1 MSENGTNEL
10 LSEEEETAVKE
21 SWTVIWND
29 KKTNGIKIFVK
40 LFTLYPDA
48 ISRFKDFNGLTLE
61 EVKVHKKLRAHAL
74 SVIYALKSFIDNL
87 DDVETLVELV
97 KKNASNHVERKV
109 TEKQIMWLKP
119 VFIDILEE
127 IMGDEMKDV
136 HRTAWN
142 KLFNAIKSL
151 WKQEQDSVVAQQT
164 EAS

>member
-1 MSENGTNEL
+1 MSENGTNQL

-29 KKTNGIKIFVK
+29 KKNNGIKIFIK
-40 LFTLYPDA
+40 LFTHYPDA
-48 ISRFKDFNGLTLE
+48 IGKFKDFNGLTLE

-74 SVIYALKSFIDNL
+74 SVVYALKSFIDNL

-119 VFIDILEE
+119 VFIEILEE
-127 IMGDEMKDV
+127 IMGDEMKDI
-136 HRTAWN
+136 HKTAWN

-151 WKQEQDSVVAQQT
+151 WKQEQDIVVAQQI

>member
-29 KKTNGIKIFVK
+29 KTTNGIKIFVK

-48 ISRFKDFNGLTLE
+48 INRFKDFNGLTLE
-61 EVKVHKKLRAHAL
+61 EVKVHKKLRVHAL
-74 SVIYALKSFIDNL
+74 SVVYGLKSFIDNL

-109 TEKQIMWLKP
+109 TETQIMWLKP
-119 VFIDILEE
+119 IFIDILEE
-127 IMGDEMKDV
+127 IMGDEMTDV

-142 KLFNAIKSL
+142 KLFNAIQSL
-151 WKQEQDSVVAQQT
+151 WKQEQDSVVEQQT